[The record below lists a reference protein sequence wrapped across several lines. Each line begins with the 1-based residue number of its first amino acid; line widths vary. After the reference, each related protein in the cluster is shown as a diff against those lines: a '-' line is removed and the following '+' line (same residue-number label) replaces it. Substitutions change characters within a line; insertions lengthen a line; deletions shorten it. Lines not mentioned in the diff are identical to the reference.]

1 MFYYR
6 HSLHAILGMKGVI
19 ILQSELGNVSHDER
33 KLIRRTLLIAAC
45 GICAWA
51 LPAVVSASA
60 SGVVGFAQGIIIC
73 TLLLAAAYFA
83 AVLKPRLNRTGSVCF
98 AALIGLFAAMMLS
111 SAAVILVY
119 FPGGEY
125 VNLGMKGVHLFFWLH
140 AAAYFVA
147 WCGVALYAHLSRK
160 QPGGAAAQ
168 TTSE

>member
-1 MFYYR
+1 
-6 HSLHAILGMKGVI
+6 MKGVI
-19 ILQSELGNVSHDER
+19 ILQSERNNVSHDER

-51 LPAVVSASA
+51 VPAVVSASA
-60 SGVVGFAQGIIIC
+60 SGVIGLAQVLVIC
-73 TLLLAAAYFA
+73 TLLLASVYFA
-83 AVLKPRLNRTGSVCF
+83 AVLKPRANRTGSVCF
-98 AALIGLFAAMMLS
+98 ASLIGLFAAMMLS

-125 VNLGMKGVHLFFWLH
+125 VNLGMQGAHLFLWLH

-147 WCGVALYAHLSRK
+147 WVGVALYAHISRK
-160 QPGGAAAQ
+160 QQGGAAAP